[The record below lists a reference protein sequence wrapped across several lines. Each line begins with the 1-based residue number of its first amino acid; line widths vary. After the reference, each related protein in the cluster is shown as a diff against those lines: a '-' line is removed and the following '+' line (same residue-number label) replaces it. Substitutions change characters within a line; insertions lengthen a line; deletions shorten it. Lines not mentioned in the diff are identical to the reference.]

1 MTKRNLLWLFFL
13 LLIAKITE
21 SNHRKGQAY
30 SIKYK
35 VDNEMI
41 PIRIEFDDIRQVEYV
56 MNLHSD
62 KGGRNSVTFYDFK
75 QGVVI
80 YKELT
85 ARECYIARLTYET
98 LERERAKLERK
109 KNFIID
115 SSSLITVYA
124 NNKAILPSKMKNFVG
139 IRGARFCRGMQTYLI
154 EDKYNQ
160 HLRSK
165 RQAGHYVQRSYGH
178 YGQHNT
184 NYAHYGHETYTI
196 GSYGIKDA
204 SVDEKNEA
212 DGKIASQFPVF
223 ILLPLSQ
230 QSNIHIKHNGG
241 YHLQLP
247 IGQIKSTYNG
257 NINEG
262 QINKE
267 INDKQT
273 KDGMH
278 SFIQNHKWLPI
289 QIDQNSTN
297 ETNSFTG
304 MIIIPGLNQNILLP
318 KNNQLWNHKKS
329 ETTNKKGVNID
340 VHLKTNSNNSTA
352 YGNAQIGG
360 HRSFVS
366 GNNLGKGAFTAL
378 SRLDSSDVNLYNKV
392 QGNVEETAAD
402 ASALIPGEGNAKS
415 MAKASILTG
424 NTSAESSLS
433 FPTGDSIARV
443 QGNHKLSKAQS
454 QARSN
459 FSSSGTHTN
468 ITRIKS
474 KTHSLK
480 GEVNATARYI
490 NQKGKSE
497 ASLRNEFSGTSSYA
511 KTFGRFQNQPLN
523 SAPYSPVTETK
534 YVIHPINSQKRMS
547 SLFSNVPSRSSS
559 DILSH
564 SSQFLDLKL
573 RKIPTETKTYE
584 IPYDVQNSSKRS
596 INFKQTT
603 HLFPDIKYPNI
614 TVENILY
621 PQYLLI
627 PSRSRNT
634 AESILHT
641 TVYRPSLSKTRH
653 NTSSASNHHHH
664 QHHHQNRSE
673 IYPILIRNR
682 NLFLQRNQTSNNQ
695 IRHLYNARNHRLK
708 IIKNTRKNKIR
719 PNIYT
724 EENRKQ
730 VNDMKSKNNFRTD
743 VYNKTKERDKTHRKH
758 VNPLLLIR
766 MQCCRYPL
774 QRSRLHCCSRKP
786 NVNFNQ
792 YHQRSSARSK
802 SKCLTN
808 KTCHFLYRTTQRIQ
822 ICKVEDAK
830 MC

>member
-1 MTKRNLLWLFFL
+1 MHHWK
-13 LLIAKITE
+13 
-21 SNHRKGQAY
+21 AY

-41 PIRIEFDDIRQVEYV
+41 PIRIEFDDVRQVEYV

-109 KNFIID
+109 KNFIVD

-124 NNKAILPSKMKNFVG
+124 NNKAILPSKTKNFVG
-139 IRGARFCRGMQTYLI
+139 VRGARFCRGMHTYLI
-154 EDKYNQ
+154 EDKYDQ

-165 RQAGHYVQRSYGH
+165 RQAGHFVQRSYGH

-196 GSYGIKDA
+196 GSYGLKAA
-204 SVDEKNEA
+204 SVHEKNGA
-212 DGKIASQFPVF
+212 DGKTASQFPVF

-247 IGQIKSTYNG
+247 IGQLKSTYTG
-257 NINEG
+257 NIDEG
-262 QINKE
+262 QTNKE
-267 INDKQT
+267 VNDKQT

-304 MIIIPGLNQNILLP
+304 MIIIPRFTQNVLLP
-318 KNNQLWNHKKS
+318 KNNS
-329 ETTNKKGVNID
+329 TTNQLLSHKTSESANQKGVDID
-340 VHLKTNSNNSTA
+340 VHLQTDSNNSTA

-360 HRSFVS
+360 HRSFAS
-366 GNNLGKGAFTAL
+366 GSNLGKGAFTAL
-378 SRLDSSDVNLYNKV
+378 SQLDSSDANLYNKV

-402 ASALIPGEGNAKS
+402 VPGEGNEKS
-415 MAKASILTG
+415 EAKASILTG
-424 NTSAESSLS
+424 NTSAESSLR
-433 FPTGDSIARV
+433 FPITRV

-454 QARSN
+454 QDSN
-459 FSSSGTHTN
+459 FFPSGTN
-468 ITRIKS
+468 PNVTRIRS

-480 GEVNATARYI
+480 GEVNATARFM
-490 NQKGKSE
+490 NQKGRSE
-497 ASLRNEFSGTSSYA
+497 ASLRNEFSGTSSWA

-523 SAPYSPVTETK
+523 SSPYSPVVETK

-547 SLFSNVPSRSSS
+547 SLFSHVPSRSSS
-559 DILSH
+559 DILRH
-564 SSQFLDLKL
+564 SSQFHD
-573 RKIPTETKTYE
+573 
-584 IPYDVQNSSKRS
+584 SSKRS
-596 INFKQTT
+596 INSKQPN

-634 AESILHT
+634 AESVLREHT
-641 TVYRPSLSKTRH
+641 TLQIGYVGATMRNLKKRIEEHKYTVNKNMDSTVLAAFAKEQDVTVYWDKAEIIKHKRSAQAVKYIGKMEIHKVHLNKQCINHRDSDSLSTAWKSFYKT
-653 NTSSASNHHHH
+653 
-664 QHHHQNRSE
+664 
-673 IYPILIRNR
+673 
-682 NLFLQRNQTSNNQ
+682 
-695 IRHLYNARNHRLK
+695 
-708 IIKNTRKNKIR
+708 
-719 PNIYT
+719 
-724 EENRKQ
+724 
-730 VNDMKSKNNFRTD
+730 DM
-743 VYNKTKERDKTHRKH
+743 
-758 VNPLLLIR
+758 
-766 MQCCRYPL
+766 M
-774 QRSRLHCCSRKP
+774 
-786 NVNFNQ
+786 
-792 YHQRSSARSK
+792 
-802 SKCLTN
+802 
-808 KTCHFLYRTTQRIQ
+808 
-822 ICKVEDAK
+822 
-830 MC
+830 